1 MYTHIISVTTGS
13 AIEKNG
19 SMYVYVRLEEMSIL
33 TYMYVY
39 MLPFVS
45 IALPVVTLAHASY

>member
-1 MYTHIISVTTGS
+1 MYTHVTSVTTGS

-19 SMYVYVRLEEMSIL
+19 SMYAYVRLEEISIL
-33 TYMYVY
+33 TYVY